1 MSNIIKDSDING
13 TNYEENCGKRN
24 NDENIMK
31 KMIIIIMLIKHISN
45 DNGCDKNG
53 KMITII
59 ILVIILLFI
68 LLSLSLIF
76 SISIMRK
83 NI

>member
-24 NDENIMK
+24 NDENVMK
-31 KMIIIIMLIKHISN
+31 MIIIIIMLIKHISN

-59 ILVIILLFI
+59 ILVIILLFHFVGI
-68 LLSLSLIF
+68 IININ
-76 SISIMRK
+76 ISIMRK